1 MSYKVSVEG
10 EGATIGI
17 EVFDY
22 ENPLAQHPDDASW
35 LKAELTVQVG
45 PFSGSFKTSVTTH
58 DLAALCARTE
68 QALQMLSGRVSFE
81 TTEGDLTLNMEFSK
95 SGKVQIEG
103 TAQPNGTLKTAL
115 QFRFQ
120 TDPSA
125 LDQMVRGLKVVTQ
138 RFPARQVQA

>member
-1 MSYKVSVEG
+1 MSHTVSVSG
-10 EGATIGI
+10 EGGAIGI

-22 ENPLAQHPDDASW
+22 ENPLAQHPDDANW
-35 LKAELTVQVG
+35 LKAELTVQAG
-45 PFSGSFKTSVTTH
+45 PFSGSFKTSVTTY
-58 DLAALCARTE
+58 DLAVLCERTE
-68 QALQMLSGRVSFE
+68 RALQSLSGPVSFE

-103 TAQPNGTLKTAL
+103 AAQPNGTLKTAL

-125 LDQMVRGLKVVTQ
+125 LDQTVRELKLITQ
-138 RFPARQVQA
+138 RFPAKQMQP